1 VPDAEYFIT
10 LALFTRLNDGV
21 SEAHIVSEDVA
32 VTTGPVS
39 GVPLAVPV
47 LEIDPASTSLCAV
60 LYVAVHVSDAA
71 GASVPLGQLTA
82 LKPV

>member
-1 VPDAEYFIT
+1 MTAEPF
-10 LALFTRLNDGV
+10 G
-21 SEAHIVSEDVA
+21 
-32 VTTGPVS
+32 

-47 LEIDPASTSLCAV
+47 LEIDPASTSLCV
-60 LYVAVHVSDAA
+60 VVYVAVHVSEAA